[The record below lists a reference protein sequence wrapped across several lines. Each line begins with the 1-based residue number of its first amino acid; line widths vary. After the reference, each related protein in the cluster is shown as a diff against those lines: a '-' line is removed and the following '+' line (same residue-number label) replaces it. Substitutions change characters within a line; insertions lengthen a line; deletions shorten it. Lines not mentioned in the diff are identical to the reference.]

1 MNTKTFPYLLTIN
14 FNKKIYIYYMNAKPF
29 LKWVGGKT
37 QLLEDINSNFPES
50 LDHIETYIEPFVGGG
65 AVMFD
70 IVPKMKNVKTVIIN
84 DLNSKLINVYRN
96 IKDNHELLITKL
108 IELETEYL
116 NYNKKGKEEM
126 FYLIREKFN
135 EHKKIYS
142 DKDPVF
148 YINNAVYFIFLNKTC
163 FNGLYRE
170 NAQGLF
176 NTPWNKA
183 MNPLI
188 CDIKNITAVSEFLN
202 KYNVEI
208 LCGDYKEI
216 EKYADENTFV
226 YFDPPYRPISNT
238 SAFTSYTK
246 SKFNDDDQKQLKMLC
261 DRLNKKK
268 CLIMLSNS
276 DSMNSNPPDPFFDDL
291 YREYY
296 ITKLFARRNINSK
309 GDKRN
314 KITEILV
321 TNYNTA
327 EQIDMVY

>member
-1 MNTKTFPYLLTIN
+1 
-14 FNKKIYIYYMNAKPF
+14 MNAKPF
-29 LKWVGGKT
+29 IKWVGGKT
-37 QLLEDINSNFPES
+37 QLLTDINSILPKNI
-50 LDHIETYIEPFVGGG
+50 DNITTYIEPFIGGG

-70 IVPKMKNVKTVIIN
+70 IVPKMKNVEKVIIN

-96 IKDNHELLITKL
+96 IKDNHEQLITKL

-116 NYNKKGKEEM
+116 GYNKKGKEEM

-183 MNPLI
+183 MNPTI
-188 CDIKNITAVSEFLN
+188 CDIDNITAVSEFLN

-216 EKYADENTFV
+216 EKYADIGTFV

-327 EQIDMVY
+327 EQIDTVY

>member
-1 MNTKTFPYLLTIN
+1 MD
-14 FNKKIYIYYMNAKPF
+14 AKPF
-29 LKWVGGKT
+29 IKWVGGKT
-37 QLLEDINSNFPES
+37 QLLTDINSTLPKNI
-50 LDHIETYIEPFVGGG
+50 DNITTYIEPFIGGG

-70 IVPKMKNVKTVIIN
+70 IVPKMKNVEKVIIN

-96 IKDNHELLITKL
+96 IKENHELLITKL

-135 EHKKIYS
+135 EHKKIYN

-170 NAQGLF
+170 NTQGLF

-188 CDIKNITAVSEFLN
+188 CDINNITAVSKFLN

-327 EQIDMVY
+327 EQIDTVY

>member
-1 MNTKTFPYLLTIN
+1 MD
-14 FNKKIYIYYMNAKPF
+14 AKPF
-29 LKWVGGKT
+29 IKWVGGKT
-37 QLLEDINSNFPES
+37 QLLTDINNNLPKNI
-50 LDHIETYIEPFVGGG
+50 DNITTYIEPFIGGG

-70 IVPKMKNVKTVIIN
+70 IVPKMKNVEKVIIN

-96 IKDNHELLITKL
+96 IKENHELLITKL

-116 NYNKKGKEEM
+116 GYNKKGKEEM

-135 EHKKIYS
+135 EHKKIYN

-176 NTPWNKA
+176 NTPWNKS
-183 MNPLI
+183 MNPTI
-188 CDIKNITAVSEFLN
+188 CDIENITAVSEFLRY
-202 KYNVEI
+202 YNVQI

-246 SKFNDDDQKQLKMLC
+246 SKFNDNNQKELKEFC
-261 DRLNKKK
+261 DKLNEKH
-268 CLIMLSNS
+268 CMFMLSNS
-276 DSMNSNPPDPFFDDL
+276 DSMNSNPPDQFFDNL
-291 YREYY
+291 YEGYDIERVMA
-296 ITKLFARRNINSK
+296 KRNINSK
-309 GDKRN
+309 GDKRG
-314 KITEILV
+314 KVSEILV

-327 EQIDMVY
+327 EQIDTVY

>member
-1 MNTKTFPYLLTIN
+1 
-14 FNKKIYIYYMNAKPF
+14 MNAKPF
-29 LKWVGGKT
+29 IKWVGGKT
-37 QLLEDINSNFPES
+37 QLLTDINSALPKNI
-50 LDHIETYIEPFVGGG
+50 DNITTYIEPFIGGG

-70 IVPKMKNVKTVIIN
+70 IVPKMKNVEKVIIN

-135 EHKKIYS
+135 EYKKIYN

-183 MNPLI
+183 MNPTI
-188 CDIKNITAVSEFLN
+188 CDIDNITAVSEFLN

-216 EKYADENTFV
+216 EKYANENTFV

-246 SKFNDDDQKQLKMLC
+246 SKFNDDDQKQLKMLY

-321 TNYNTA
+321 TNYNTT
-327 EQIDMVY
+327 EQIDTVY

>member
-1 MNTKTFPYLLTIN
+1 
-14 FNKKIYIYYMNAKPF
+14 
-29 LKWVGGKT
+29 
-37 QLLEDINSNFPES
+37 
-50 LDHIETYIEPFVGGG
+50 
-65 AVMFD
+65 MFD
-70 IVPKMKNVKTVIIN
+70 IVPKIKNVKTVIIN

-183 MNPLI
+183 MNPTI
-188 CDIKNITAVSEFLN
+188 CDIDNITAVSEFLRY
-202 KYNVEI
+202 YNVQI

-216 EKYADENTFV
+216 EKYADIGTFV

-261 DRLNKKK
+261 DRLSKKK

-291 YREYY
+291 YEGFN
-296 ITKLFARRNINSK
+296 IARVEAKRNINSK
-309 GDKRN
+309 GNKRG
-314 KITEILV
+314 KVTEILV
-321 TNYNTA
+321 TNYDKQHKKDNIY
-327 EQIDMVY
+327 EKKQ

>member
-1 MNTKTFPYLLTIN
+1 
-14 FNKKIYIYYMNAKPF
+14 
-29 LKWVGGKT
+29 
-37 QLLEDINSNFPES
+37 
-50 LDHIETYIEPFVGGG
+50 
-65 AVMFD
+65 MFD
-70 IVPKMKNVKTVIIN
+70 IVPKLKNVKKVIIN

-96 IKDNHELLITKL
+96 IKENHELLITKL
-108 IELETEYL
+108 IELETEYQ

-135 EHKKIYS
+135 EHKKIYT
-142 DKDPVF
+142 DKAPVF

-170 NAQGLF
+170 NSQGLF
-176 NTPWNKA
+176 NTPWNKS

-188 CDIKNITAVSEFLN
+188 CDIDNITAVSEFLN

-208 LCGDYKEI
+208 LCSDYKEI
-216 EKYADENTFV
+216 EKYADIGTFV

-276 DSMNSNPPDPFFDDL
+276 DSMNSDPPDPFFDDL

-321 TNYNTA
+321 KNYMNESQKA
-327 EQIDMVY
+327 PIYDYNN

>member
-1 MNTKTFPYLLTIN
+1 
-14 FNKKIYIYYMNAKPF
+14 
-29 LKWVGGKT
+29 
-37 QLLEDINSNFPES
+37 
-50 LDHIETYIEPFVGGG
+50 
-65 AVMFD
+65 MFD

-96 IKDNHELLITKL
+96 IKDNHEQLITKL

-148 YINNAVYFIFLNKTC
+148 YISNAVYFIFLNKTC

>member
-1 MNTKTFPYLLTIN
+1 
-14 FNKKIYIYYMNAKPF
+14 
-29 LKWVGGKT
+29 
-37 QLLEDINSNFPES
+37 
-50 LDHIETYIEPFVGGG
+50 
-65 AVMFD
+65 MFD
-70 IVPKMKNVKTVIIN
+70 IVPKMKNVEKVIIN

-116 NYNKKGKEEM
+116 GYNKKGKEEM

-183 MNPLI
+183 MNPTI
-188 CDIKNITAVSEFLN
+188 CDIDNITAVSEFLN

-321 TNYNTA
+321 TNYNTV
-327 EQIDMVY
+327 EQIDTVY

>member
-1 MNTKTFPYLLTIN
+1 MNNT
-14 FNKKIYIYYMNAKPF
+14 KPF

-37 QLLEDINSNFPES
+37 QLLEDINSCLPDN
-50 LDHIETYIEPFVGGG
+50 LDIINTYIEPFVGGG

-70 IVPKMKNVKTVIIN
+70 IVPKLKNVKKVIIN

-96 IKDNHELLITKL
+96 IKENHELLITKL
-108 IELETEYL
+108 IELETEYQ

-135 EHKKIYS
+135 EHKKIYT
-142 DKDPVF
+142 DKAPVF

-170 NAQGLF
+170 NSQGLF
-176 NTPWNKA
+176 NTPWNKS

-188 CDIKNITAVSEFLN
+188 CDIDNITAVSEFLN

-216 EKYADENTFV
+216 EKYADIGTFV

-261 DRLNKKK
+261 DRLTKKK

-276 DSMNSNPPDPFFDDL
+276 DSMNSDPPDPFFDDL

-321 TNYNTA
+321 KNYMNESQKSQAYDYTN
-327 EQIDMVY
+327 

>member
-1 MNTKTFPYLLTIN
+1 MDV
-14 FNKKIYIYYMNAKPF
+14 KPF
-29 LKWVGGKT
+29 IKWVGGKS
-37 QLLEDINSNFPES
+37 QLLTDINNS
-50 LDHIETYIEPFVGGG
+50 LPQNIDNITTYIEPFIGGG

-70 IVPKMKNVKTVIIN
+70 IVPKMKNIEKVIIN

-176 NTPWNKA
+176 NTPWNKS

-188 CDIKNITAVSEFLN
+188 CDIKNITAVSEFLRH
-202 KYNVEI
+202 YNVQI

-246 SKFNDDDQKQLKMLC
+246 SKFNDDQKQLKMLC

-321 TNYNTA
+321 TNYNIA
-327 EQIDMVY
+327 EQIDTVY